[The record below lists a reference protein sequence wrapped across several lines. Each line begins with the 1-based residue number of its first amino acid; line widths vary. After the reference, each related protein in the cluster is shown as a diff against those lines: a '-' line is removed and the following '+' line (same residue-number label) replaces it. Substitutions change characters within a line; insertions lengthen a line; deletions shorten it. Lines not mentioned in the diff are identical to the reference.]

1 MTSKANRSR
10 GMPRRSTPASSGSS
24 RTPLFIG
31 AAVIAVVLVAAVVAI
46 ALNASGGGGDLAE
59 PATTPIGVAG
69 TPLPALTDPT
79 NDPAVGRPIPTLTGT
94 DLSGAPI
101 TIGPEG
107 GAQAIVIVAHWCPHC
122 QAELPL
128 LVDYLESTGMPDGVE
143 LVAVSTSIDPVRPN
157 YPPSAWLEGE
167 GWTAPTLVDDA
178 DSTALAA
185 LGMSNFPGFVFVDA
199 DGEVFGRITGEIPMA
214 TFDEIVNSLAP

>member
-1 MTSKANRSR
+1 
-10 GMPRRSTPASSGSS
+10 MPRRSTPASSGSS

-79 NDPAVGRPIPTLTGT
+79 NDPAV
-94 DLSGAPI
+94 
-101 TIGPEG
+101 GPEG